1 MMALSGWDQPEWR
14 ENGDQYF
21 EDDIARGLRA
31 SLVAVLSAKL
41 ASKEASFDFLQGVL
55 SFAQRQAGLFGI
67 SWPELMA
74 SLCARPELLGM
85 IQELQVGAEQACC
98 STDQRKNLGMVQVQ

>member
-1 MMALSGWDQPEWR
+1 MALNGWNQPEWKQDVTKY
-14 ENGDQYF
+14 G

-41 ASKEASFDFLQGVL
+41 AGHEANFDYLNGVL
-55 SFAQRQAGLFGI
+55 SFAQRQAGLFDI

-85 IQELQVGAEQACC
+85 IQELQAGAEQACY
-98 STDQRKNLGMVQVQ
+98 STYQQQSLNAMQVQ